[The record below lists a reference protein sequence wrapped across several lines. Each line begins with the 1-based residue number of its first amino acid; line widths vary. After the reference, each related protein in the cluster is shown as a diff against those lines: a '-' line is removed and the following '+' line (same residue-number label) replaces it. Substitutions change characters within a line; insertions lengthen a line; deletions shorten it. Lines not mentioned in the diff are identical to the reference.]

1 MALITRGILG
11 TMNSSAMRSAP
22 SGPLQ
27 RLRLRWLVAALTL
40 AVMLGFVAFA
50 AADQRAAP
58 IALAGAL
65 LIGLKGLGWLLYL
78 RRQRGRL
85 RRHGYRW

>member
-1 MALITRGILG
+1 
-11 TMNSSAMRSAP
+11 MNLSRLRSTP
-22 SGPLQ
+22 SGPLH

-40 AVMLGFVAFA
+40 VAMLGFVALA
-50 AADQRAAP
+50 AAHPRAAP

-65 LIGLKGLGWLLYL
+65 LIGLKGLGWLVYL
-78 RRQRGRL
+78 RRERGRL